1 MRRAWLWILALLC
14 LGLCVGCAHVLEFRT
29 PQEFQGK
36 KVKEDP
42 PGTYAPMLLPGT
54 RSC

>member
-1 MRRAWLWILALLC
+1 MRRLWLNLLALLFLA
-14 LGLCVGCAHVLEFRT
+14 LGAGCAHVLEFRT
-29 PQEFQGK
+29 PQEFRGQ

-42 PGTYAPMLLPGT
+42 PGTYAPMLVQGP